1 VSCQTVAQEFL
12 LKSDSF
18 FVTQEFL
25 SYMLRVRRGGTT
37 AAAGALQRDGL
48 IQPGVWPP
56 VRHGSRLPAHLLIGR
71 QNQRVEVINTNPPAE
86 SM

>member
-1 VSCQTVAQEFL
+1 MFL
-12 LKSDSF
+12 RQSDRF

-25 SYMLRVRRGGTT
+25 YYMLGGRRGGIT

-48 IQPGVWPP
+48 IPNHGCWPP
-56 VRHGSRLPAHLLIGR
+56 VRHGSRPPAHLLIGR
-71 QNQRVEVINTNPPAE
+71 QQNQRVEVINTNPPAE